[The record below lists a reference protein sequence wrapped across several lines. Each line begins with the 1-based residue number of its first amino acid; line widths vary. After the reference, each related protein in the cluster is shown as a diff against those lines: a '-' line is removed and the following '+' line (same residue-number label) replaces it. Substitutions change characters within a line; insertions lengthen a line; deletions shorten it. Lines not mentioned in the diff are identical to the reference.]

1 MVWRETCAV
10 EERMRFV
17 LAAEAGEVPFAA
29 LCRAYGV
36 SRRIGYKWVARYRAE
51 GVAGL
56 RDRSR
61 APLSHPQAI
70 TASVGERCIAVRR
83 EHPTWGP
90 LKVRAF
96 LARREPAVD
105 WPAASTMG
113 ELFDREGLTVK
124 RRARRRG
131 PPASAPFGACASAN
145 DTWCIDFKGW
155 FVTGDGMRC
164 EPLTLTDAASRYLL
178 RCQALGRNDADHV
191 WPVLDAAFREFG
203 LPLRLRSDNGPPF
216 ASTGAGGLSRLS
228 VQVIKAGVTPER
240 IVPGKP
246 QQNGRHERMH
256 LTLLQD
262 AATPP
267 AATLRQQ
274 REAFRAF
281 QRVYNEERPHQAL
294 GDAVPA
300 DLYGPSQRRWDGVL
314 REPVYPAE
322 SVVRRV
328 RHNGEIRWRGTLV
341 YLNAALAG
349 EPVGLTEDI
358 DGWAVCF
365 GPVTLGRLDHRHDTV
380 LRKPKPG
387 CGLVDDA
394 PRRPQGP
401 QPQQQQTQT

>member
-1 MVWRETCAV
+1 
-10 EERMRFV
+10 
-17 LAAEAGEVPFAA
+17 
-29 LCRAYGV
+29 
-36 SRRIGYKWVARYRAE
+36 
-51 GVAGL
+51 
-56 RDRSR
+56 
-61 APLSHPQAI
+61 
-70 TASVGERCIAVRR
+70 
-83 EHPTWGP
+83 
-90 LKVRAF
+90 
-96 LARREPAVD
+96 
-105 WPAASTMG
+105 
-113 ELFDREGLTVK
+113 
-124 RRARRRG
+124 
-131 PPASAPFGACASAN
+131 
-145 DTWCIDFKGW
+145 
-155 FVTGDGMRC
+155 MRC

-256 LTLLQD
+256 L
-262 AATPP
+262 
-267 AATLRQQ
+267 TLRQQ